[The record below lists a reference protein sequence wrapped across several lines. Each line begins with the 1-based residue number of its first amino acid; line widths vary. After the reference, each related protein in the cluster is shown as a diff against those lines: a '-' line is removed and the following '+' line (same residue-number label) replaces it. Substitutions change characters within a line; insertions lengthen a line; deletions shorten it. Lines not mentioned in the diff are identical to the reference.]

1 MRRGIF
7 RRYSNVTLI
16 RSFNILTRPEKYRI
30 FLTVAVQ
37 ILLSFLDLIGV
48 ALIGMLGSLAIS
60 GVGSRS
66 PGNRV
71 SAVLDFLHLG
81 NSNLQMQA
89 SILASA
95 AVFVLILKTLVS
107 VILLRRTSFFLV
119 RRGAVL
125 SARLLSKM
133 LSQSIVHVQERSL
146 QQTLYLVTSGI
157 DSITMGV
164 LNVSVQMSSDALL
177 LLILAIG
184 LIVVDPAMALSS
196 VLVFSI
202 IAFILY
208 RLLAVRSQDLGQ
220 SQAVLTVKNSERT
233 LEVLN
238 SYRELVVR
246 NRRSYYSREI
256 GRIRMQLADVLA
268 ERSFM
273 PNISKYVMEVTV
285 LVGSF
290 GIAAI
295 QFVLNDA
302 AHAVAVLS
310 VFFAA
315 STRIAPAILRIQQ
328 GSLTIRGSLG
338 SALPTLQLIDEL
350 DSVTPIE
357 NVEDGVSTTHIGFD
371 PKVTI
376 SNLSFTYPN
385 SLKPALDSINLEI
398 QSGNFCAFVG
408 PSGAGKTTLTDVLL
422 GILEPSSG
430 NVTISG
436 KAPKECIRNWP
447 GALGY
452 VPQDVLVTNGTIR
465 ENVALGF
472 PSIVATDE
480 LVLEALSVA
489 QLLPFID
496 ESPKGM
502 DSHVGDRGTRMSGGQ
517 RQRLGIARALFTK
530 PKLLVL
536 DEATSSLDGETES
549 NISDSLRN
557 LKGEVTVI
565 LIAHRLSTVINADL
579 VVYID
584 NGRVIA
590 TGSFQEV
597 RSQVPDFDRQAML
610 MGL

>member
-1 MRRGIF
+1 MHRGIF
-7 RRYSNVTLI
+7 RRFSHLTLT
-16 RSFNILTRPEKYRI
+16 RSFNILTKPEKYRI

-60 GVGSRS
+60 GIGSKT

-81 NSNLQMQA
+81 NSNLQTQA
-89 SILASA
+89 SILAIA

-107 VILLRRTSFFLV
+107 VVLLRRTSFFLV

-133 LSQSIVHVQERSL
+133 LSRSIVHVQERSL
-146 QQTLYLVTSGI
+146 QQTLYLVTSGV

-164 LNVSVQMSSDALL
+164 LNVSVQMSSDAIL

-196 VLVFSI
+196 VLVFSL

-220 SQAVLTVKNSERT
+220 SQAVLTVRNSERT

-256 GRIRMQLADVLA
+256 GQIRMQLADVLA

-273 PNISKYVMEVTV
+273 PNISKYVMEITV

-290 GIAAI
+290 VIAAI

-350 DSVTPIE
+350 GSVSPIE
-357 NVEDGVSTTHIGFD
+357 NVEDCVTTSHIGFD
-371 PKVTI
+371 PKVII
-376 SNLSFTYPN
+376 SDLSFTYPN
-385 SLKPALDSINLEI
+385 SLKPALDCVSLEI
-398 QSGNFCAFVG
+398 QPGTICAFVG

-430 NVTISG
+430 SVIISG
-436 KAPKECIRNWP
+436 EAPEECIRNWP

-472 PSIVATDE
+472 PSNVATDE

-489 QLLPFID
+489 QLLPFIN
-496 ESPKGM
+496 ESPEGI

-549 NISDSLRN
+549 NISDALRN

-565 LIAHRLSTVINADL
+565 IIAHRLSTVINADL

-584 NGRVIA
+584 KGKLLA
-590 TGSFQEV
+590 KGSFQEV
-597 RSQVPDFDRQAML
+597 RTQVPDFDRQAML